1 MITPETY
8 KTDQKKMAG
17 STLIYA
23 GDSIEQIREIVE
35 NDIYYK
41 SNVVSG
47 LLSYEYIHVETKKAN
62 LKCPLF
68 IQWDKENLTI
78 YPFVSAKPL

>member
-47 LLSYEYIHVETKKAN
+47 LT
-62 LKCPLF
+62 F
-68 IQWDKENLTI
+68 
-78 YPFVSAKPL
+78 